1 MKQALSR
8 RRDAESTAGA
18 QGLLFMAAKRNRRRK
33 LQKTGP
39 TAEIQSKARN
49 VFARNTREVL
59 GLAVFLFGSYLGFT
73 LVVSGQE
80 SWTNWLAGRMAWPLV
95 FSLLVTGAVM
105 MLGRRTGYWHPE
117 GLVGAELLVLSLASL
132 DYIGSNRYP
141 DWSLPTFGQSAGL
154 IGWGAGNV
162 LISLLGQLPAAFT
175 AGVLA
180 LSSIYLL
187 FRHTPLIYLFGYIGQ
202 LRQELAEPFAE
213 PVEPPGLGQEEFSD
227 VDYSEL
233 AQASPQPENAGELQP
248 AGAPED
254 SPSERPSPELTELP
268 ELGRPVKAELPLATA
283 SPARRR
289 PKSVNSAARPLKHL
303 RNEEELPPAELLE
316 DDGGQLAWD
325 VEGMGE
331 TIQETLW
338 DFDIPVEV
346 VNVETGPT
354 VTQFGV
360 QPLYIERAGQ
370 KRKVRV
376 SRIVSAADDLA
387 LALAAPAVRIE
398 APVPG
403 QPYVGIE
410 VPNPEKTMVGLK
422 SILQGKQVA
431 KQGGRLPLALGR
443 DTSGSPV
450 VSDLARAPH
459 LLIAGATG
467 SGKSACING
476 VIISLLMYH
485 GPESLRFIM
494 VDPKLVELPGYNRI
508 PHMIGKVITDL
519 EDVHGAL
526 TWLLLQMDDRYAL
539 FREYKVRDIESY
551 NKLARRR
558 KKLEPLPHIVLVVDE
573 LADLMMTA
581 PEEIEKLLVRLAQ
594 MARATGIH
602 LVLATQ
608 RPSTDVVTGLIKANF
623 PSRIAFAVTSQVD
636 SRVILDT
643 PGAEKLLGQ
652 GDMLFLRP
660 DKAKIERVQGS
671 YVNDAEIKRVVDWW
685 QERDLL
691 ESPQGPAAKVAP
703 WIGLLDRL
711 DDEEELLAEA
721 IDAIRGEETISA
733 SFVQRELGIGYPRA
747 AQLVKLLESRGLVS
761 AELAGVQRRTVLVK
775 ADAESG
781 EQSET
786 LEQA

>member
-1 MKQALSR
+1 MQ
-8 RRDAESTAGA
+8 D
-18 QGLLFMAAKRNRRRK
+18 RK
-33 LQKTGP
+33 
-39 TAEIQSKARN
+39 
-49 VFARNTREVL
+49 VFARHTKEFM
-59 GLAVFLFGSYLGFT
+59 GFAVFLFGAYLGFT
-73 LVVSGQE
+73 LTVSSQE
-80 SWTNWLAGRMAWPLV
+80 SWTVWLAGRMAWPLV
-95 FSLLVTGAVM
+95 LSLLATGAVM
-105 MLGRRTGYWHPE
+105 MLGRQAGYWHPE
-117 GLVGAELLVLSLASL
+117 ALVGAELLLLSLAAL
-132 DYIGSNRYP
+132 DHIGSNRTS
-141 DWSLPTFGQSAGL
+141 DWSLPASGQSAGL
-154 IGWGAGNV
+154 IGWGAGN
-162 LISLLGQLPAAFT
+162 LLTSLLGQLPAAFA
-175 AGVLA
+175 AGLLA
-180 LSSIYLL
+180 LASIYLL
-187 FRHTPLIYLFGYIGQ
+187 IRHTPLIYLFGYIGQ
-202 LRQELAEPFAE
+202 LRRELAEPAPE
-213 PVEPPGLGQEEFSD
+213 SAAPHSLETEEFFD
-227 VDYSEL
+227 ADDIET
-233 AQASPQPENAGELQP
+233 AQSPPSPENGAELQP
-248 AGAPED
+248 AAVVDETLSEKL
-254 SPSERPSPELTELP
+254 SPVLKEQKDLGRAVRSELP
-268 ELGRPVKAELPLATA
+268 VAAAAPSK
-283 SPARRR
+283 RR
-289 PKSVNSAARPLKHL
+289 PNSGRSAALRLKPL
-303 RNEEELPPAELLE
+303 RSEEELPSAELLE
-316 DDGGQLAWD
+316 NDDGQLAWD
-325 VEGMGE
+325 IEGMGE

-346 VNVETGPT
+346 VNVESGPT

-370 KRKVRV
+370 RRKVRV

-422 SILQGKQVA
+422 GILQSKQVTR
-431 KQGGRLPLALGR
+431 QGGRLPLALGR
-443 DTSGSPV
+443 DTSGRPIV
-450 VSDLARAPH
+450 TDLARAPH

-476 VIISLLMYH
+476 VIVSLLMYH
-485 GPESLRFIM
+485 GPESLRFVM

-508 PHMIGKVITDL
+508 PHMVGKVITDL

-526 TWLLLQMDDRYAL
+526 TWLLLQMDDRYVL
-539 FREYKVRDIESY
+539 FRENKVRDIESY

-558 KKLEPLPHIVLVVDE
+558 KKLEPLHHIVLVVDE

-581 PEEIEKLLVRLAQ
+581 PEEVEKQLVRLAQ

-652 GDMLFLRP
+652 GDMLFMRP
-660 DKAKIERVQGS
+660 DEAKIERVQGS
-671 YVNDAEIKRVVDWW
+671 YVNDSEIKRVVDWW

-691 ESPQGPAAKVAP
+691 ENPGGPAAKVAP

-721 IDAIRGEETISA
+721 IDAIRGEKTISA
-733 SFVQRELGIGYPRA
+733 SFVQQELKIGYPRA
-747 AQLVKLLESRGLVS
+747 ARLVKLLESRGLVS
-761 AELAGVQRRTVLVK
+761 AEPAGGQRRTVLMK
-775 ADAESG
+775 AGATSG
-781 EQSET
+781 EENEP
-786 LEQA
+786 LERA

>member
-1 MKQALSR
+1 
-8 RRDAESTAGA
+8 
-18 QGLLFMAAKRNRRRK
+18 MAAKRYRRRK
-33 LQKTGP
+33 FQKTGP
-39 TAEIQSKARN
+39 TAGIQAKARN
-49 VFARNTREVL
+49 VFSRHTKEIL
-59 GLAVFLFGSYLGFT
+59 GFAVFLFGAYLGFT
-73 LVVSGQE
+73 LIVSGQE
-80 SWTNWLAGRMAWPLV
+80 SWTIWLAGRMAWPLV

-105 MLGRRTGYWHPE
+105 MLGGRSGYWHPE
-117 GLVGAELLVLSLASL
+117 GLVGAELLLLSLAAL
-132 DYIGSNRYP
+132 DYIGSNRFP
-141 DWSLPTFGQSAGL
+141 DWSLPASGQSAGL
-154 IGWGAGNV
+154 IGWGAGNL
-162 LISLLGQLPAAFT
+162 LISLLGQLPAAFA
-175 AGVLA
+175 AGLLA
-180 LSSIYLL
+180 LLSIYLL

-202 LRQELAEPFAE
+202 LRQELAEPVAE
-213 PVEPPGLGQEEFSD
+213 PSSLDLEAFSD
-227 VDYSEL
+227 ADDIET
-233 AQASPQPENAGELQP
+233 AQTSRHPENGSDLQP
-248 AGAPED
+248 AAAVYDPL
-254 SPSERPSPELTELP
+254 SEQLSPELTELP
-268 ELGRPVKAELPLATA
+268 ESGRPIKAELPVATA
-283 SPARRR
+283 APSKRR
-289 PKSVNSAARPLKHL
+289 PKSGSSTGRPLKRL

-316 DDGGQLAWD
+316 DDDGQLAWD
-325 VEGMGE
+325 IEGMGE

-370 KRKVRV
+370 RRKVRV

-422 SILQGKQVA
+422 GILQSKQMA
-431 KQGGRLPLALGR
+431 KQGGTLPLALGR
-443 DTSGSPV
+443 DTSGTPI

-476 VIISLLMYH
+476 VIVSLLMYH

-526 TWLLLQMDDRYAL
+526 TWLLLQMDDRYIL
-539 FREYKVRDIESY
+539 FRENKVRDIESY
-551 NKLARRR
+551 NRLARRR
-558 KKLEPLPHIVLVVDE
+558 KKLEPLPHIVLIVDE

-581 PEEIEKLLVRLAQ
+581 PEEIEKQLVRLAQ

-652 GDMLFLRP
+652 GDMLFMRP

-671 YVNDAEIKRVVDWW
+671 YVNDSEIKRVVDWW

-691 ESPQGPAAKVAP
+691 ENPKGPAAKVAP

-721 IDAIRGEETISA
+721 IDAIRGEKTITA
-733 SFVQRELGIGYPRA
+733 SFVQRELKIGYPRA
-747 AQLVKLLESRGLVS
+747 ARLVKLLESRGLVS
-761 AELAGVQRRTVLVK
+761 AEPAGGQRRTVLVK
-775 ADAESG
+775 AGAESG
-781 EQSET
+781 EENET
-786 LEQA
+786 LERA

>member
-1 MKQALSR
+1 
-8 RRDAESTAGA
+8 
-18 QGLLFMAAKRNRRRK
+18 MAAKRNRRRK

-39 TAEIQSKARN
+39 TSEIQSKARN

-59 GLAVFLFGSYLGFT
+59 GFAVFLFGAFLGFT

-80 SWTNWLAGRMAWPLV
+80 SWTIWLAGRMAWPLV

-105 MLGRRTGYWHPE
+105 MVGHRSGYWHPE

-141 DWSLPTFGQSAGL
+141 DWSLPAFGQSAGL

-202 LRQELAEPFAE
+202 LRQELAEPMSE
-213 PVEPPGLGQEEFSD
+213 PVEPSELGQEAFTD
-227 VDYSEL
+227 ADYSES
-233 AQASPQPENAGELQP
+233 AQASPQAENAGELQL

-268 ELGRPVKAELPLATA
+268 ELGRPVKAELPVATA

-289 PKSVNSAARPLKHL
+289 PKSVSSAARPLKHL

-325 VEGMGE
+325 IEGMGE

-410 VPNPEKTMVGLK
+410 VPNPEKSMVGLK

-539 FREYKVRDIESY
+539 FRENKVRDIESY
-551 NKLARRR
+551 NRLARRR
-558 KKLEPLPHIVLVVDE
+558 KKVKSLPHIVLIVDE

-581 PEEIEKLLVRLAQ
+581 PEEIEKQLVRLAQ

-761 AELAGVQRRTVLVK
+761 AEQARGQRRTVLVK

>member
-1 MKQALSR
+1 MRQAQDR
-8 RRDAESTAGA
+8 E
-18 QGLLFMAAKRNRRRK
+18 
-33 LQKTGP
+33 
-39 TAEIQSKARN
+39 
-49 VFARNTREVL
+49 VFARHTKEFM
-59 GLAVFLFGSYLGFT
+59 GFAVFLFGAYLGFT
-73 LVVSGQE
+73 LTVSGQE
-80 SWTNWLAGRMAWPLV
+80 SWTVWLAGRMAWPLV
-95 FSLLVTGAVM
+95 LSLLATGAVM
-105 MLGRRTGYWHPE
+105 MLGRQAGYWHPE
-117 GLVGAELLVLSLASL
+117 ALVGAELLLLSLAAL
-132 DYIGSNRYP
+132 DHIGSNRIS
-141 DWSLPTFGQSAGL
+141 DWSLPASGQSAGL
-154 IGWGAGNV
+154 IGWGAGNL
-162 LISLLGQLPAAFT
+162 LISLLGQLPAAFA
-175 AGVLA
+175 AGLLA
-180 LSSIYLL
+180 LVSIYLL
-187 FRHTPLIYLFGYIGQ
+187 IRHTPLIYLFGYIGQ
-202 LRQELAEPFAE
+202 LRRELAEPDAE
-213 PVEPPGLGQEEFSD
+213 PAAPHSLDPEEFSD
-227 VDYSEL
+227 ADDIEA
-233 AQASPQPENAGELQP
+233 AQSTPHPENGAKLQP
-248 AGAPED
+248 AAVVDETL
-254 SPSERPSPELTELP
+254 SEQLPPELTEQKD
-268 ELGRPVKAELPLATA
+268 LGRAVRSELPVAA
-283 SPARRR
+283 AAPSKRR
-289 PKSVNSAARPLKHL
+289 PNAGRSAALRLKPL
-303 RNEEELPPAELLE
+303 RSEEELPSAELLE
-316 DDGGQLAWD
+316 EDDGQLAWD
-325 VEGMGE
+325 IEGMGE

-346 VNVETGPT
+346 VNVESGPT

-370 KRKVRV
+370 RRKVRV
-376 SRIVSAADDLA
+376 NRIVSAADDLA

-410 VPNPEKTMVGLK
+410 VPNPEKSMVGLRG
-422 SILQGKQVA
+422 ILQSKQVTR
-431 KQGGRLPLALGR
+431 QGGRLPLALGR
-443 DTSGSPV
+443 DTSGRPIV
-450 VSDLARAPH
+450 TDLARAPH

-476 VIISLLMYH
+476 VIVSLLMYH
-485 GPESLRFIM
+485 GPESLRFIL

-526 TWLLLQMDDRYAL
+526 TWLLLQMDDRYVL
-539 FREYKVRDIESY
+539 FRENKVRDIESY

-558 KKLEPLPHIVLVVDE
+558 KKLEPLHHIVLVVDE

-581 PEEIEKLLVRLAQ
+581 PEEVEKQLVRLAQ

-652 GDMLFLRP
+652 GDMLFMRP

-671 YVNDAEIKRVVDWW
+671 YVNDSEIKRVVDWW

-691 ESPQGPAAKVAP
+691 ENPGGPATKVAP

-721 IDAIRGEETISA
+721 IDVIRGEKTISA
-733 SFVQRELGIGYPRA
+733 SFVQQELKIGYPRA
-747 AQLVKLLESRGLVS
+747 ARLVKLLESRGLVS
-761 AELAGVQRRTVLVK
+761 AEPAGGQRRTVLMK
-775 ADAESG
+775 AGAASG
-781 EQSET
+781 EESEP
-786 LEQA
+786 LERT